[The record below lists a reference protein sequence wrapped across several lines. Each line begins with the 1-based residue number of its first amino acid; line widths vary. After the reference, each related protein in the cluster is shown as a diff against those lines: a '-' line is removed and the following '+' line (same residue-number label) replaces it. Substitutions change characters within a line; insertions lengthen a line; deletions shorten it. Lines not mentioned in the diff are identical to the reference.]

1 MKRHTPRR
9 FALFVIALLL
19 AGLPIRSALA
29 DDVLSTYWPDTIS
42 RWSDLI
48 IQFSN
53 NNGLDPN
60 LVAAVI
66 EEESKGDPRRVSPA
80 GAVGLMQIMSYE
92 AGFSWRP
99 KASRLKIPE
108 VNLEWGTN
116 TLGEVIRQ
124 AQGRLS
130 LALLAY
136 NSGWDRIRLK
146 ATRTFAAKVLD
157 HYARSI
163 ISDEG
168 LDPNALHNYNLYIV
182 ARSSARP
189 MFVDR
194 VSSAGQFEALRN
206 FDPATLTAD
215 MPHAVAY
222 ATIDERHVGWWV
234 EVYIETADLK
244 R

>member
-1 MKRHTPRR
+1 M
-9 FALFVIALLL
+9 LLIIALLL
-19 AGLPIRSALA
+19 AGLPLRSALA
-29 DDVLSTYWPDTIS
+29 DDALSAYWPDTIS

-48 IQFSN
+48 IQYSN

-60 LVAAVI
+60 LVAAII

-99 KASRLKIPE
+99 KAARLKIPE

-146 ATRTFAAKVLD
+146 ATRLFATKVID

-163 ISDEG
+163 ISNEG
-168 LDPNALHNYNLYIV
+168 FDPETLHDYTVYIV

-189 MFVDR
+189 SFVDR
-194 VSSAGQFEALRN
+194 VDSNGQFEALRN
-206 FDPATLTAD
+206 FDPATLTD
-215 MPHAVAY
+215 DLPHAVAY

-234 EVYIETADLK
+234 EVYIETADL
-244 R
+244 RR

>member
-1 MKRHTPRR
+1 MKRRAPHRLVLLIIT
-9 FALFVIALLL
+9 LLL
-19 AGLPIRSALA
+19 AGLPLRSAAA
-29 DDVLSTYWPDTIS
+29 DDALSAYWPETIS

-60 LVAAVI
+60 LVAAII
-66 EEESKGDPRRVSPA
+66 EEESKGDPRRVSSA

-99 KASRLKIPE
+99 TAARLKIPE
-108 VNLEWGTN
+108 VNIEWGTN

-146 ATRTFAAKVLD
+146 ATRIFAAKVID
-157 HYARSI
+157 HYARCI
-163 ISDEG
+163 ISDAG
-168 LDPNALHNYNLYIV
+168 FDPDSLRDYTIYIV
-182 ARSSARP
+182 ARSSAGP
-189 MFVDR
+189 LFVDR
-194 VSSAGQFEALRN
+194 VNSAGKFEALRN
-206 FDPATLTAD
+206 FDPGALPAD
-215 MPHAVAY
+215 LPRAIAY
-222 ATIDERHVGWWV
+222 ATIDQRHIAWWV
-234 EVYIETADLK
+234 EVYVEATPN
-244 R
+244 

>member
-1 MKRHTPRR
+1 M
-9 FALFVIALLL
+9 LLIIALLL
-19 AGLPIRSALA
+19 AGLPLRSALA
-29 DDVLSTYWPDTIS
+29 DDALSAYWPDTIS

-48 IQFSN
+48 IQYSN

-60 LVAAVI
+60 LVAAII

-99 KASRLKIPE
+99 KAARLKIPE

-146 ATRTFAAKVLD
+146 ATRLFATKVID

-163 ISDEG
+163 ISNEG
-168 LDPNALHNYNLYIV
+168 FDPETLHDYTVYIV

-189 MFVDR
+189 SFVDR
-194 VSSAGQFEALRN
+194 VDSNGQFETLRN
-206 FDPATLTAD
+206 FDPATLTD
-215 MPHAVAY
+215 DLPHAVAY

-234 EVYIETADLK
+234 EVYIETADL
-244 R
+244 RR

>member
-1 MKRHTPRR
+1 M
-9 FALFVIALLL
+9 LLIIALLL
-19 AGLPIRSALA
+19 AGLPLRSALA
-29 DDVLSTYWPDTIS
+29 DDALSAYWPDTIS

-48 IQFSN
+48 IQYSN

-60 LVAAVI
+60 LVAAII

-99 KASRLKIPE
+99 KAARLKIPE

-146 ATRTFAAKVLD
+146 ATRLFATKVID

-163 ISDEG
+163 ISNEG
-168 LDPNALHNYNLYIV
+168 FDPKTLHDYTVYIV

-189 MFVDR
+189 SFVDR
-194 VSSAGQFEALRN
+194 VDSNGQFEALRN
-206 FDPATLTAD
+206 FDLATLTD
-215 MPHAVAY
+215 DLPHAVAY

-234 EVYIETADLK
+234 EVYIETADL
-244 R
+244 RR

>member
-1 MKRHTPRR
+1 M
-9 FALFVIALLL
+9 LLIIALLL
-19 AGLPIRSALA
+19 AGLPLRSALA
-29 DDVLSTYWPDTIS
+29 DDALSAYWPDTIS

-48 IQFSN
+48 IQYSN

-60 LVAAVI
+60 LVAAII

-99 KASRLKIPE
+99 KAARLKIPE

-146 ATRTFAAKVLD
+146 ATRLFATKVID

-163 ISDEG
+163 ISNEG
-168 LDPNALHNYNLYIV
+168 FDPETLHDYTVYIV

-189 MFVDR
+189 SFVDR
-194 VSSAGQFEALRN
+194 VDSNGQFEALRN
-206 FDPATLTAD
+206 FDPATLTD
-215 MPHAVAY
+215 DLPHAVAY